1 MKKVIEKKAVES
13 NVFGRKENKIKLY
26 TKIQQFAIITKR
38 NLSKIYYHFWRIS
51 IPQLIELFPNFLLI
65 LHFDSP
71 LII

>member
-51 IPQLIELFPNFLLI
+51 IPQLTKLFPNFLLI